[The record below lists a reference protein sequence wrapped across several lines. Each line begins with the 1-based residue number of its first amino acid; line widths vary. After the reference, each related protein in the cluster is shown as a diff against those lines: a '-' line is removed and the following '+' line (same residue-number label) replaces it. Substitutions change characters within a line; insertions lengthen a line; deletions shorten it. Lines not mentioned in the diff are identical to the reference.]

1 MQVKSTVDAPFEL
14 WRAGLQEV
22 QHTLR
27 MMAKVILS
35 HPIAAAQRVIE
46 LCRTFDNMGDI
57 FVTFSQPLPLII
69 KEVLLTECLRVCLL
83 RNVKA
88 LSPGQEQI
96 AAVNHANVCS
106 FLGKFVAANEQLDL
120 YVAFLYV
127 AQGMRAQEHPM
138 DVLIIESVFQHSM
151 GALLLLL
158 GLHVQ
163 IHTVLV
169 KLYRGAMQTRLMNLM
184 IQFCEYL
191 CIALVPCAL
200 AFMLSLGT
208 ADDRKQFIVW
218 RDCFVWAQVTCSPK

>member
-163 IHTVLV
+163 TRTVLV
-169 KLYRGAMQTRLMNLM
+169 KLYRGAKQHMNSM
-184 IQFCEYL
+184 TQFCESICAL
-191 CIALVPCAL
+191 HWFHAHLHPRCRWALLMTGSSSSFGAIALC
-200 AFMLSLGT
+200 G
-208 ADDRKQFIVW
+208 R
-218 RDCFVWAQVTCSPK
+218 R